1 MSYSDS
7 LIVPPNCVPRSASML
22 RSTLTVKLVI
32 LLSSVLALAQFR
44 TVTVQNA
51 NSNPVP
57 TTIQNSGPIPMTIQN
72 DSPIATTVTNTP
84 TVNVNGIV
92 PVHVGETVNTAIT
105 NTPTVNVN
113 GPVQVTGQVQIAG
126 TPSVSVSN
134 LPTGTAGPA
143 NTTVVLV
150 RSLDNPAQQ
159 PFQTAVSCATPA
171 GLASKCTASFNVPAG
186 KEFVIEYLQVS
197 SSGNITNGIPH
208 YEVLTTAGGQ
218 ALTYLYAAGIKLA
231 SDSASDEHMVRL
243 YADPGSMIQFT
254 GVQTV
259 NGAGITFNLVM
270 SGHLVNTP

>member
-84 TVNVNGIV
+84 TVNA
-92 PVHVGETVNTAIT
+92 AIT
-105 NTPTVNVN
+105 NTPTVTINDTPPVPAGGTVN
-113 GPVQVTGQVQIAG
+113 AAITN
-126 TPSVSVSN
+126 TPTVSVSN
-134 LPTGTAGPA
+134 LPTGTAGPT

-150 RSLDNPAQQ
+150 KSLDNPAQQ

-171 GLASKCTASFNVPAG
+171 GLASKCTANYSVPAG

-197 SSGNITNGIPH
+197 STGNVTNGIPH

-218 ALTYLYAAGIKLA
+218 ALTYLYAAGIKLT
-231 SDSASDEHMVRL
+231 SDSASDEHMVRI

-254 GVQTV
+254 GAQTV
-259 NGAGITFNLVM
+259 TGAGITFNLVM